1 MRQQPEASRKFPTA
15 LSTAVILGAAI
26 LSVNSVPGYAA
37 GTGTVRQDVKSTS
50 TANGVVTDKVGET
63 LPGVSVRIVG
73 KNVFTVTDVD
83 GNFSIKA
90 NKGDKIEFSF
100 IGHNPVIVDFK
111 GKSPLSII
119 MEEDL
124 KALDEVVVVGYGT
137 QKKLSSTAA
146 VSSMKTDAI
155 AQKPVTN
162 ITNSMA
168 GRVAGIIAKQ
178 GSGEPGSDGASL
190 RIRGVATL
198 GDQSPLVVVDGVPR
212 DFSKLDPN
220 MIEDISV
227 LKDAAAVAPYGM
239 AGANGVI
246 LVTTKKGKTGAPRL
260 SYSGFVGFQNP
271 TRITDQVNSYEYA
284 LMKNEAAMNAGYP
297 NYYAYSEHDVEM
309 FRKTCE
315 GSPDADPDRYPNSN
329 GLRDLI
335 RGNSVMTNHNVQLSG
350 GSDRFRYYIALGYA
364 YQEGMWSS
372 TSYQR
377 ANLQAN
383 LSIDATKYTTINLNL
398 GGWHEKSV
406 YPGVSAGTI
415 MYQAYR
421 TPPVSAIYYTNGLW
435 GQYVGH
441 SLIGEAYHSGYNHQP
456 ADQLNTTLSIT
467 QQLPF
472 IEGLSIQGVVNYDP
486 YRWKKKNYLTP
497 VPVYTLDASKDP
509 YEWTEGYQGPEKPNL
524 SLEYQERVNTT
535 LQGMINYK
543 NSFGPHNVSALA
555 VVEAR
560 MGSSWNMNAKRNNY
574 GIDIDEINAGSSDPS
589 DISNGG
595 TSWKERQVGF
605 IFRTAYNYD
614 NRYLAEVSGR
624 YDGHYYFAPGKRFG
638 FFPAVSLGW
647 NLREEKF
654 MQNIPWIDKLKIRT
668 SYGES
673 GNLAGSS
680 YQYMSDYG
688 FGTAGNLGGIPVMG
702 MWENLQGNPNIT
714 WEKAK
719 KFDLGVEFSVL
730 NGMLGLEADY
740 FYEKRSN
747 MLMAPTAL
755 VPAEYGIPLS
765 QVNSGRMHNQGIDL
779 TLSFNKQINK
789 DWYVGAR
796 GTFTYAHNTL
806 DEVFETDVT
815 YNNPNRRRTGRADGT
830 MFGYHALGYFTY
842 DDFNPDGSL
851 KAGIPV
857 QPWGQVYPGDLRYED
872 LSGPEGIPDGKI
884 DEHDQT
890 VIGLSNWNPE
900 IIFGFAP
907 SARWKNFDFD
917 ALFQGAARTHI
928 SLGETL
934 VMPFFDSG
942 SATKLQFNDHWTP
955 ANTDA
960 RYPRLTSEVTVNNH
974 RQPSSWWVRNAS
986 YVRLKSIE
994 LGYSLPQK
1002 ALDFLHISGLR
1013 VYVSGQNL
1021 WTWTPFMKEKVD
1033 PEAGSA
1039 NGKYYTQQATYA
1051 FGLNINF

>member
-1 MRQQPEASRKFPTA
+1 MKQRSDGLRPFQSMITRTLIIGTA
-15 LSTAVILGAAI
+15 IVSPGVFLANTTDATLAAKAI
-26 LSVNSVPGYAA
+26 PATNTV
-37 GTGTVRQDVKSTS
+37 TGI
-50 TANGVVTDKVGET
+50 VTDKLGEP
-63 LPGVSVRIVG
+63 LPGVTVG
-73 KNVFTVTDVD
+73 ITDTKNFTATDID
-83 GNFSIKA
+83 GNFSINA
-90 NKGDKIEFSF
+90 RKGDKITFSF
-100 IGHNPVIVDFK
+100 VGHIPVTITYTDQ
-111 GKSPLSII
+111 SPLNVI

-137 QKKLSSTAA
+137 QKKTSSTAA

-155 AQKPVTN
+155 SQKPVTN

-168 GRVAGIIAKQ
+168 GRVSGVIAKQ
-178 GSGEPGSDGASL
+178 GSGEPGCDGSSIK
-190 RIRGVATL
+190 IRGVATL
-198 GDQSPLVVVDGVPR
+198 GNQSPLVIVDGVPR
-212 DFSKLDPN
+212 DFSRLDPN

-246 LVTTKKGKTGAPRL
+246 LVTTKKGKSGAPKL
-260 SYSGFVGFQNP
+260 SYSGYVGFQNP

-297 NYYAYSEHDVEM
+297 NYYAYSSYDVEM
-309 FRKTCE
+309 FRKTVV
-315 GSPDADPDRYPNSN
+315 GDPDADPDRYPNSN

-335 RGNSVMTNHNVQLSG
+335 RKNSILTNHNVQLSG
-350 GSDRFRYYIALGYA
+350 GSERFRYYISLGYA
-364 YQEGMWSS
+364 YQDGMWSS
-372 TSYQR
+372 TNYQR

-383 LSIDATKYTTINLNL
+383 LSVDATKYTTVNLNL

-406 YPGVSAGTI
+406 YPGVTAGTI

-456 ADQLNTTLSIT
+456 ADQLNTSLSIT
-467 QQLPF
+467 QKLPF
-472 IEGLSIQGVVNYDP
+472 LEGLSIQAVANYDP
-486 YRWKKKNYLTP
+486 YRWKKKNYSTP
-497 VPVYTLDASKDP
+497 VPVYTLDASKNP
-509 YEWTEGYQGPEKPNL
+509 YEWTEGFQGPEKPNL
-524 SLEYQERVNTT
+524 SLEFSERVSTT
-535 LQGMINYK
+535 LQGMINYQ
-543 NSFGPHNVSALA
+543 NNYGPHNISALA

-560 MGSSWNMNAKRNNY
+560 MVSNWNISAKRNNY
-574 GIDIDEINAGSSDPS
+574 GIDVDEINAGSTDPA

-595 TSWKERQVGF
+595 TSWKERQIGY
-605 IFRTAYNYD
+605 IFRAAYNYD
-614 NRYLAEVSGR
+614 NRYLAEISGR

-647 NLREEKF
+647 NIGEEKF
-654 MQNIPWIDKLKIRT
+654 MENIDWITRLKIRA

-688 FGTAGNLGGIPVMG
+688 FGTAGNIGGIPVMG

-719 KFDLGVEFSVL
+719 KFDIGVEFAVL
-730 NGMLGLEADY
+730 NNTLSLEADY

-747 MLMAPTAL
+747 MLMAPTAV

-765 QVNSGRMHNQGIDL
+765 QINAGRMHNQGIDL
-779 TLSFNKQINK
+779 TLNFNKQLNK
-789 DWYVGAR
+789 DWYIGAR
-796 GTFTYAHNTL
+796 GTFTYTHNTL
-806 DEVFETDVT
+806 DQIFETDVT
-815 YNNPNRRRTGRADGT
+815 YNNPNRRQTGRSDGT

-851 KAGIPV
+851 KSGIPV
-857 QPWGQVYPGDLRYED
+857 QPWGQVYPGDIRYED
-872 LSGPEGIPDGKI
+872 LSGPDGIPDGKI

-900 IIFGFAP
+900 IIFGVAP
-907 SARWKNFDFD
+907 NARWKGFDLE
-917 ALFQGAARTHI
+917 ALFQGAGRTHI

-942 SATKLQFNDHWTP
+942 SATKLQFRDHWTP
-955 ANTDA
+955 ANTNA

-986 YVRLKSIE
+986 YIRLKSIE
-994 LGYSLPQK
+994 IGYTLPQK
-1002 ALDFLHISGLR
+1002 ALDALHISNLR
-1013 VYVSGQNL
+1013 LYVSGQNI
-1021 WTWTPFMKEKVD
+1021 WTWTPFMKELVD

-1039 NGKYYTQQATYA
+1039 NGKYYSQQATYA
-1051 FGLNINF
+1051 FGLNISF